1 MWPGRRTRQEHP
13 VFLFLQGPFALS
25 CKPPK
30 PKREP
35 IISTRFFVT
44 ERQSGG
50 KGGRTKMSPQLL
62 HQAPPSPLPAKGIAR
77 ALAVL
82 TETDSSHR
90 RRRSGPVDTCEG
102 NLESPRNGDH
112 GAVGAML
119 MIHRIGRF
127 VLVWIKLG
135 IRLRSWGRD
144 PGNIRIDTSSRTGV
158 FGLGGGE
165 HTLHGLR

>member
-1 MWPGRRTRQEHP
+1 MRLPASHPNQKETRSS
-13 VFLFLQGPFALS
+13 ALAFS
-25 CKPPK
+25 SL
-30 PKREP
+30 RDN
-35 IISTRFFVT
+35 
-44 ERQSGG
+44 QAG
-50 KGGRTKMSPQLL
+50 KGGRTKISPQLL

-77 ALAVL
+77 TLAVL
-82 TETDSSHR
+82 TETDTSHR

-102 NLESPRNGDH
+102 NFESPRNWDH

-119 MIHRIGRF
+119 MIYRIGRF